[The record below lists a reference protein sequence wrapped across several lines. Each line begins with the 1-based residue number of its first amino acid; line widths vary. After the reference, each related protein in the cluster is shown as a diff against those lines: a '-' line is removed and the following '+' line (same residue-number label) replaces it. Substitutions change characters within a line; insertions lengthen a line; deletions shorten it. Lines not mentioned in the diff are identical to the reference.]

1 MEYQAVYGATILATV
16 LGTLALGLIAN
27 VPYAQSAGIGLGS
40 LFTYTICGSMGYTW
54 QQALAMVFIC
64 AVINLM
70 ITLTSI
76 RKKIITSIPTHLQEA
91 ITVGIGL
98 FITYIGLM
106 NAGLIEFQA
115 ESVKNGFAQ
124 ENGGAI
130 YIEKGEIRIMKSAI
144 TENTAKYGG
153 SIYNDEGIV
162 IIKES
167 SLIGNLAKSN
177 GRGNAQL

>member
-1 MEYQAVYGATILATV
+1 MSSPNIAEKTFKTNNFNYLYDLIHSESKEIALDSDIILSEEEESQFLEGIKLDKDNLHIDGNGHFIDAKNSTRIFYCSGKNITIE
-16 LGTLALGLIAN
+16 N
-27 VPYAQSAGIGLGS
+27 
-40 LFTYTICGSMGYTW
+40 
-54 QQALAMVFIC
+54 
-64 AVINLM
+64 
-70 ITLTSI
+70 I
-76 RKKIITSIPTHLQEA
+76 RL
-91 ITVGIGL
+91 
-98 FITYIGLM
+98 
-106 NAGLIEFQA
+106 
-115 ESVKNGFAQ
+115 KNGFAQ

-153 SIYNDEGIV
+153 SIYNHMGSLDIIESSLNENTAKYGGSIYNDEGIV